1 MKGLIHVTITANRKH
16 YDVYIS
22 CEIDHHQV
30 EVLDKRHIIVY
41 CKNHVVIKERC
52 REGYQM
58 FLKIKKDG
66 VGRLMFEFKEDMMCY
81 NTSLW
86 YREDA
91 ERLNVS
97 IDCTVPKAVCKY
109 S

>member
-1 MKGLIHVTITANRKH
+1 
-16 YDVYIS
+16 
-22 CEIDHHQV
+22 
-30 EVLDKRHIIVY
+30 
-41 CKNHVVIKERC
+41 
-52 REGYQM
+52 M